1 MQIDT
6 KQHTVNIF
14 VPCFVDQF
22 FPNTGINLVNVLSN
36 VGCSV
41 NYNVEQT
48 CCGMPAF
55 QDGFWDHSRDVAK
68 KLINEYDDSNS
79 VVCIDGACSAM
90 VKKSYTELFKEDI
103 LQHEVKKFQKR
114 FFEFSDFMVN
124 ELGVTDVNAVLEAKA
139 VYMDAC
145 KAVNACGIYE
155 QPRKLL
161 ANVRGLKLIE
171 LNDDT
176 CCGFGGTF
184 AAENADFSDVLAT
197 SKADLIY
204 KSGAEVVIS
213 SDMSC
218 LYHVQQQMKGID
230 PSIRFMH
237 IVDVLAQKK

>member
-1 MQIDT
+1 
-6 KQHTVNIF
+6 
-14 VPCFVDQF
+14 
-22 FPNTGINLVNVLSN
+22 
-36 VGCSV
+36 
-41 NYNVEQT
+41 
-48 CCGMPAF
+48 
-55 QDGFWDHSRDVAK
+55 
-68 KLINEYDDSNS
+68 
-79 VVCIDGACSAM
+79 
-90 VKKSYTELFKEDI
+90 
-103 LQHEVKKFQKR
+103 
-114 FFEFSDFMVN
+114 
-124 ELGVTDVNAVLEAKA
+124 
-139 VYMDAC
+139 MDAC

-161 ANVRGLKLIE
+161 ANVKGLKLIE

-218 LYHVQQQMKGID
+218 LYHVQQQMKSIN

-237 IVDVLAQKK
+237 IVDVLSQK